1 MIRFPDDKTRPA
13 LTLPSRIGWQ
23 IYYSEIIFDDPP
35 CLILQAVPE
44 FAGGGNDLAERGI
57 VWDVFALI
65 ESIKHPGA
73 HQVLTAD
80 CGYAPDV
87 YIEES
92 ILVSHPDSNTVVWEL
107 DIAGLRPA
115 LDKTLIGDHEG
126 FVRLVFAREQYETDI
141 RALVRALQQAGRDP
155 IPVTMLDSCTH
166 GLERLLTG
174 YSARDSLPV
183 DELEPNVEGGMAL
196 ERLLELDAG
205 ELWPR
210 TPL

>member
-1 MIRFPDDKTRPA
+1 MIRFPDDEPRPA

-23 IYYSEIIFDDPP
+23 IYYSEIIFCDPP
-35 CLILQAVPE
+35 CLVLQAVPE
-44 FAGGGNDLAERGI
+44 FAGGSHDLAQRGI

-87 YIEES
+87 YIEERVL
-92 ILVSHPDSNTVVWEL
+92 ISHPDHNTVIWDL

-141 RALVRALQQAGRDP
+141 RALVRALQQAGRGP
-155 IPVTMLDSCTH
+155 VPVTALDSCTH
-166 GLERLLTG
+166 GLQRLLAG
-174 YSARDSLPV
+174 YPACDSLPV
-183 DELEPNVEGGMAL
+183 DELEPNIKGMAL
-196 ERLLELDAG
+196 ERLLELDAS
-205 ELWPR
+205 EPWPR

>member
-1 MIRFPDDKTRPA
+1 MIRFPDDEPRPA

-23 IYYSEIIFDDPP
+23 IYYSEIIFCDPP
-35 CLILQAVPE
+35 CLVLQAVPE
-44 FAGGGNDLAERGI
+44 FAGGSHDLAQRGI

-87 YIEES
+87 YIEERVL
-92 ILVSHPDSNTVVWEL
+92 ISHPDHNTVIWDL
-107 DIAGLRPA
+107 DITGLRPA

-126 FVRLVFAREQYETDI
+126 FVRLVFVREQYETDI
-141 RALVRALQQAGRDP
+141 RALVRALQQAGRGP
-155 IPVTMLDSCTH
+155 VPVTTLDSRTQ
-166 GLERLLTG
+166 GLKRLLAD
-174 YSARDSLPV
+174 YPACDSLPV

-196 ERLLELDAG
+196 ERLLELDAS
-205 ELWPR
+205 EPWPR

>member
-1 MIRFPDDKTRPA
+1 MTRILENEPRPA
-13 LTLPSRIGWQ
+13 LTLRSRIGWQ
-23 IYYSEIIFDDPP
+23 IHYSEIIFDDPP
-35 CLILQAVPE
+35 HLILQAVPD

-65 ESIKHPGA
+65 ESIKQPGA

-87 YIEES
+87 YIEERVL
-92 ILVSHPDSNTVVWEL
+92 ISHPNSNTVVWEL

-166 GLERLLTG
+166 GLQRLLAG
-174 YSARDSLPV
+174 YPGCDSLPV
-183 DELEPNVEGGMAL
+183 DELEPNIKGMAL
-196 ERLLELDAG
+196 ERLLELDTS
-205 ELWPR
+205 EPWPC
-210 TPL
+210 TTL